1 MTTNEESKT
10 ENKPTPQGGNAPT
23 PQGGNRPPQGA
34 DRGKRPKR
42 KSRYGEQ
49 LEEKQN
55 LKDIYKLRERQLK
68 KYFVEAQKSKDETG
82 PHMMELLERRLDSAI
97 YRAGF
102 AATRAQARQM
112 ASHRLFAV
120 NGRPTDVPS
129 CRLKN
134 GDNVAVRESKRG
146 QAHFSNFEKR
156 MQNVRAPEWMQLKV
170 DGYGFEVI
178 SAPLAEDASVGIDL
192 QAIVELLGR

>member
-1 MTTNEESKT
+1 MTN
-10 ENKPTPQGGNAPT
+10 NQQPQQQPQPQGGNKP
-23 PQGGNRPPQGA
+23 PQGGAG
-34 DRGKRPKR
+34 GKRGRR

-55 LKDIYKLRERQLK
+55 LKDIYRLRERQLRR
-68 KYFVEAQKSKDETG
+68 YFTEAQKAKNETG
-82 PHMMELLERRLDSAI
+82 PYMMELLERRLDSAI

-102 AATRAQARQM
+102 AETRAQARQM
-112 ASHRLFAV
+112 ASHRLFMI
-120 NGRPTDVPS
+120 NDTPIDVPS

-134 GDNVAVRESKRG
+134 GDKITVRETKRNK
-146 QAHFSNFEKR
+146 AYFSNFEKR
-156 MQNVRAPEWMQLKV
+156 MQNAHIPEWIQLDV
-170 DGYGFEVI
+170 GGYGFKVI